1 MGLIDDLARQ
11 LSGGAEKEGSVS
23 DDQAKSLV
31 QNVLDALGGDDE
43 EDAGIEGL
51 SRRFQSAG
59 LGDVIS
65 SWIGTGSNRSVS
77 PDALSRALR
86 GSQLEQ
92 AAQRAGLGGILGA
105 GALASILPT
114 LIDKL
119 TPGGKVPPPQELK
132 KEVQEVRRTGSVSA
146 AAERPSGG
154 AGERKKAD
162 FSDVRAGSSTTAPAA
177 GEREERTYTVV
188 AGDSLSK
195 IAKRFYGDANQ
206 WKRIFEANRDQI
218 QNPDL
223 IHPGQVLRI
232 PEA

>member
-11 LSGGAEKEGSVS
+11 LSGKEDVS

-31 QNVLDALGGDDE
+31 RGVLDALGGDDDE
-43 EDAGIEGL
+43 QDAGIEGL
-51 SRRFQSAG
+51 SRRLQGAG
-59 LGDVIS
+59 LGDAIS
-65 SWIGTGSNRSVS
+65 SWIGTGANRPVA

-86 GSQLEQ
+86 GSPLEQ
-92 AAQRAGLGGILGA
+92 AAQRAGLGM
-105 GALASILPT
+105 GALAGILPS

-119 TPGGKVPPPQELK
+119 TPGGRVPPRQELK
-132 KEVQEVRRTGSVSA
+132 KMRAEVERTGGLSSETVTA
-146 AAERPSGG
+146 AVERQAGG
-154 AGERKKAD
+154 ATGERKKAD

-177 GEREERTYTVV
+177 PRGEPRTYTVA

-206 WKRIFEANRDQI
+206 WRRIFEANRDQI